1 MKKNITEE
9 ITCPFCPLL
18 CDDVSIT
25 HDNKKFKV
33 NNLKNKECIK
43 KFESFNINSKSVLV
57 PKIKNKISSFND
69 AILNSKLLIKQAN
82 EIGILNRGA
91 DVASI
96 RSAINLCSQINANFD
111 HANSKYFFD
120 NMNIVQ
126 RSGFIAT
133 TLMEVK
139 NRADTILVF
148 GNNVF
153 NKAPR
158 LIEKILSPKSSLYT
172 RRKARK
178 IFLIGE
184 FSQKNINDLKKHL
197 QVTYMKIK
205 LNKIPQ
211 FLESINS
218 NKNNYKMNVSKKI
231 LTALK
236 LSLRKSKY
244 ITAIYSSSDFYTTG
258 ISGSIVNSITQ
269 FICDLNTTIRAACLP
284 IAGNLGDASN
294 NQVATWLTGFPVRF
308 KGVNGIFKH
317 DREAYDVTKLIEN
330 NEIDLAIH
338 FNSLSLDKIKLN
350 KKIKNIVI
358 GHPQTSCTSP
368 PDVFIPIGI
377 PGIDSSGIMFRT
389 DNVVSMPLKS
399 FRNLKIPLLNQ
410 VIDKMV

>member
-1 MKKNITEE
+1 MKKIITKE

-18 CDDVSIT
+18 CDDVNIT
-25 HDNKKFKV
+25 YKNKKFKV
-33 NNLKNKECIK
+33 NNLKNKECVK
-43 KFESFNINSKSVLV
+43 KFESFNINNKSALT
-57 PKIKNKISSFND
+57 PKIKNKISSYND
-69 AILNSKLLIKQAN
+69 AILKSKLLIKKSN

-111 HANSKYFFD
+111 HINSKYFFD

-126 RSGFIAT
+126 RTGFVAT

-158 LIEKILSPKSSLYT
+158 LIEKILAPDSSLYT
-172 RRKARK
+172 K
-178 IFLIGE
+178 
-184 FSQKNINDLKKHL
+184 KNL
-197 QVTYMKIK
+197 QVINVKIK
-205 LNKIPQ
+205 INEIPK

-218 NKNNYKMNVSKKI
+218 NINKKDRLSKI
-231 LTALK
+231 LATLKTALQ
-236 LSLRKSKY
+236 KSKY
-244 ITAIYSSSDFYTTG
+244 VTAIYASSDFFSTG
-258 ISGSIVNSITQ
+258 ISGDIVNSITQ
-269 FICDLNTTIRAACLP
+269 FICNLNTTIRAACLP

-308 KGVNGIFKH
+308 KGVDGIFKH

-330 NEIDLAIH
+330 KEIDLAIH
-338 FNSLSLDKIKLN
+338 LNSLSLEKINLN

-358 GHPQTSCTSP
+358 GHPQTTCSSP
-368 PDVFIPIGI
+368 PDIFIPVGI
-377 PGIDSSGIMFRT
+377 PGIDSDGIMFRT

-399 FRNLKIPLLNQ
+399 FRDLEMPLLNQ

>member
-25 HDNKKFKV
+25 YDNKKFKV
-33 NNLKNKECIK
+33 NNLKNKECVK
-43 KFESFNINSKSVLV
+43 KFESFNINKKSILT
-57 PKIKNKISSFND
+57 PKIKNKISSFDD
-69 AILNSKLLIKQAN
+69 AILSSKLLIKQSN

-111 HANSKYFFD
+111 HVNSKYFFD

-126 RSGFIAT
+126 RTGFIAT

-139 NRADTILVF
+139 NRADTIFVF

-158 LIEKILSPKSSLYT
+158 LIEKILSSKSSLYT
-172 RRKARK
+172 RRNARK
-178 IFLIGE
+178 IFLIGQ
-184 FSQKNINDLKKHL
+184 FSQKDINNLKKNL
-197 QVTYMKIK
+197 QVTNIKMK
-205 LNKIPQ
+205 LNEIPQ
-211 FLESINS
+211 FLESINL
-218 NKNNYKMNVSKKI
+218 NKNSNRINLSKNI
-231 LTALK
+231 LSELR
-236 LSLRKSKY
+236 LVLRKSKY
-244 ITAIYSSSDFYTTG
+244 ITAIYSSSDFYMTG
-258 ISGSIVNSITQ
+258 ISGDIVNSITQ
-269 FICDLNTTIRAACLP
+269 FVCDLNTTIRAACLP

-294 NQVATWLTGFPVRF
+294 NQVATWLTGFPVRL
-308 KGVNGIFKH
+308 KGVDGIFKH
-317 DREAYDVTKLIEN
+317 DREAYDVAKLIEN

-338 FNSLSLDKIKLN
+338 LNALSLEKIKLN
-350 KKIKNIVI
+350 KRIKNIVI
-358 GHPQTSCTSP
+358 GHPQTSCSST
-368 PDVFIPIGI
+368 PDIFIPIGV

-399 FRNLKIPLLNQ
+399 FRDLKIPLLNH

>member
-1 MKKNITEE
+1 MKKIITKE

-18 CDDVSIT
+18 CDDVNIT
-25 HDNKKFKV
+25 YKNKKFKV
-33 NNLKNKECIK
+33 NNLKNKECVK
-43 KFESFNINSKSVLV
+43 KFESFNINNKSALT
-57 PKIKNKISSFND
+57 PKIKNKISSYND
-69 AILNSKLLIKQAN
+69 AILKSKLLIKKSN

-111 HANSKYFFD
+111 HINSKYFFD

-126 RSGFIAT
+126 RTGFVAT

-158 LIEKILSPKSSLYT
+158 LIEKILAPDSSLYT
-172 RRKARK
+172 KKNARK
-178 IFLIGE
+178 VFLIGQ
-184 FSQKNINDLKKHL
+184 FSQKDINNLKKNL
-197 QVTYMKIK
+197 QVINVKIK
-205 LNKIPQ
+205 INEIPK

-218 NKNNYKMNVSKKI
+218 NINKKDRLSKI
-231 LTALK
+231 LATLK
-236 LSLRKSKY
+236 TTLQKSKY
-244 ITAIYSSSDFYTTG
+244 VTAIYSSSDFFSTG
-258 ISGSIVNSITQ
+258 MSGDIVNSITQ
-269 FICDLNTTIRAACLP
+269 FICNLNTTIRAACLP

-308 KGVNGIFKH
+308 KGIDGIFKH

-330 NEIDLAIH
+330 REIDLAIH
-338 FNSLSLDKIKLN
+338 LNSLSLEKINLN

-358 GHPQTSCTSP
+358 GHPQTTCSSP
-368 PDVFIPIGI
+368 PDIFIPVGI
-377 PGIDSSGIMFRT
+377 PGIDSDGIMFRT

-399 FRNLKIPLLNQ
+399 FRDLEMPLLNQ